1 MSGVEAPPAVAAAI
15 ERARAA
21 DFTISSEDCV
31 GRLLAV
37 LAAAVPAGG
46 RVLEMGAG
54 IGMGTAWIVSGLGE
68 RRDVE
73 VVTVERDA
81 RLAEALRGWPWPA
94 FVRLVQADALD
105 ALGRLGTFDLVFPDS
120 HAGKYVGFDQT
131 LAALRPGGMLVV
143 DDMKP
148 RPTSGEQ
155 EELER
160 AELRRTLFGHPE
172 LQAIDMDWC
181 SGVILA
187 GRRRAPC

>member
-1 MSGVEAPPAVAAAI
+1 MEAPPAVGAAI

-21 DFTISSEDCV
+21 QFTISSEDCV

-37 LAAAVPAGG
+37 LAAAVPEGG
-46 RVLEMGAG
+46 RVLEMGTG
-54 IGMGTAWIVSGLGE
+54 VGMGTAWIVTGLAE

-81 RLAEALRGWPWPA
+81 RLAEALRAWPWPA
-94 FVRLVQADALD
+94 FVRLLHADALD
-105 ALGRLGTFDLVFPDS
+105 ALGSLGTFDLVFPDS
-120 HAGKYVGFDQT
+120 HAGKYLGFDRT
-131 LAALRPGGMLVV
+131 LAALRPGGLIVV

-148 RPTSGEQ
+148 GPTAGAREQ
-155 EELER
+155 SEL
-160 AELRRTLFGHPE
+160 ADLRRTLFGHPE

-187 GRRRAPC
+187 ARRRAGC

>member
-1 MSGVEAPPAVAAAI
+1 MEAPPAVAAAI

-21 DFTISSEDCV
+21 EFRISSEDCV

-37 LAAAVPAGG
+37 LAAAVPEGG
-46 RVLEMGAG
+46 RVLEMGSG
-54 IGMGTAWIVSGLGE
+54 VGMGTAWIVTGLGE

-81 RLAEALRGWPWPA
+81 LLAEALRGWRWPA
-94 FVRLVQADALD
+94 FVRLLHADALD

-120 HAGKYVGFDQT
+120 HAGKYLGFDRT
-131 LAALRPGGMLVV
+131 LAALRPGGLLLV

-148 RPTSGEQ
+148 GPTAGAQ
-155 EELER
+155 EWSER

-187 GRRRAPC
+187 TRHRAGR

>member
-1 MSGVEAPPAVAAAI
+1 VSGVETPPAVAAAI
-15 ERARAA
+15 ERAHAA
-21 DFTISSEDCV
+21 GFTISSEDCV

-46 RVLEMGAG
+46 RVLEMGTG
-54 IGMGTAWIVSGLGE
+54 VGMGTAWIVTGLGE

-81 RLAEALRGWPWPA
+81 CLAEALRGWPWPA
-94 FVRLVQADALD
+94 FVRLVQADALE
-105 ALGRLGTFDLVFPDS
+105 ALGWLGTFDLVFADS
-120 HAGKYVGFDQT
+120 HAGKYLGLDRT
-131 LAALRPGGMLVV
+131 LAALRPGGLLVV
-143 DDMKP
+143 DDMMA
-148 RPTSGEQ
+148 RPTAGER

-160 AELRRTLFGHPE
+160 AGLRRTLVGDPE

-187 GRRRAPC
+187 ARRRTGR